1 MRGVGIIWSNLPT
14 SATDLMADSD
24 KLSRPRVPDVVVQ
37 APQAEIGGDA
47 ESVPELGWD
56 EAAVDLSEPRRSHLP
71 RRMVLIHQVDVP

>member
-37 APQAEIGGDA
+37 APQAEIGGDGERHGA
-47 ESVPELGWD
+47 RDGLD
-56 EAAVDLSEPRRSHLP
+56 DLRHDSG
-71 RRMVLIHQVDVP
+71 